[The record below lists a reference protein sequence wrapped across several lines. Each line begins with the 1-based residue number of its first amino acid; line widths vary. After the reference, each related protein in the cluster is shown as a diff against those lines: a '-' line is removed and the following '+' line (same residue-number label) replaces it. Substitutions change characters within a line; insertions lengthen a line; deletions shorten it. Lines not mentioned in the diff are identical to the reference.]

1 MTFLVLTLMVDPVS
15 AQNPTKPLHVATG
28 LAAPFVIEENG
39 HKTGFSI
46 ELWRSISKEMN
57 VKSELMMNPTTQD
70 LLSSIKS
77 GKADVGIGNIS
88 ITAERDQD
96 FDFSQPMFESGLQI
110 LVRSQPSGMRSVF
123 DLLAVIFSPTLMQLI
138 GVVLAIILVPAHL
151 VWFFERRR
159 AGGIIPTPSYFPGIF
174 KAYWWAAE
182 TLATQADE
190 MPRSVAGR
198 IIAVVWM
205 FTAVVFIA
213 YFTATVTT
221 SLTVEQLQGNIKGP
235 NDLVGKRV
243 ATVKSSTS
251 ANYLHQQN
259 VEVVEF
265 NKLTQAS
272 ESLVQGQV
280 DAVVFDAPVLLYY
293 ASHEG
298 KGKVKVIGAI
308 FRKENYGVVFPA
320 NSPYRKPVNKAL
332 LTIQENGT
340 YQQLYEKWFGSKS

>member
-1 MTFLVLTLMVDPVS
+1 MLF
-15 AQNPTKPLHVATG
+15 
-28 LAAPFVIEENG
+28 
-39 HKTGFSI
+39 
-46 ELWRSISKEMN
+46 WRSS
-57 VKSELMMNPTTQD
+57 LC
-70 LLSSIKS
+70 
-77 GKADVGIGNIS
+77 
-88 ITAERDQD
+88 
-96 FDFSQPMFESGLQI
+96 QP
-110 LVRSQPSGMRSVF
+110 
-123 DLLAVIFSPTLMQLI
+123 
-138 GVVLAIILVPAHL
+138 HL

-235 NDLVGKRV
+235 DDLVGKRV
-243 ATVKSSTS
+243 ATVTSSTS
-251 ANYLHQQN
+251 ANYMHQQN

-272 ESLVQGQV
+272 ESLLQGKA

-293 ASHEG
+293 ASHGG

-308 FRKENYGVVFPA
+308 FRKENYGIIFPT
-320 NSPYRKPVNKAL
+320 NSPYRKSVNKAL

-340 YQQLYEKWFGSKS
+340 YQQLYEKWFSSK